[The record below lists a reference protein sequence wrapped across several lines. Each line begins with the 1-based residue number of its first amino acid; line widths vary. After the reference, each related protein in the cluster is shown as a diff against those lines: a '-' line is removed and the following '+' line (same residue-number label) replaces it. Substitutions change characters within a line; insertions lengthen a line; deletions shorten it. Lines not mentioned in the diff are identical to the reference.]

1 MNKLDNRVAII
12 TGASK
17 GIGAEIAKS
26 MAKEGAKVIIN
37 YNSDNIGAEKV
48 VAEIEK
54 LGGKAIAIQANIANA
69 EEVKN
74 LFNKSKETFGEITTL
89 VNNAG
94 VYKFEPIDNVTEN
107 EFHNHFNVNV
117 LSVFLTIQEAINQFE
132 NNGGCIIN
140 ISSVASVKATPMASL
155 YSATKGA
162 VDAITRTLSKELG
175 PKNIRVNSILPGPTE
190 TEGNQIGTEMK
201 AFLIANTPLGRT
213 GKTSDISQLAVFLAS
228 DDASW
233 ITGQKISVSGGFD

>member
-1 MNKLDNRVAII
+1 MNKLENKVAII

-26 MAKEGAKVIIN
+26 MASEGAKAIIN
-37 YNSDNIGAEKV
+37 YNTDEIGAQKV
-48 VAEIEK
+48 VVEIEEN
-54 LGGKAIAIQANIANA
+54 GGKAIAIQANVANA
-69 EEVKN
+69 KEVKS
-74 LFNKSKETFGEITTL
+74 LFIKSKEVFGEITVL

-94 VYKFEPIDNVTEN
+94 IYKFEPIDSITEN
-107 EFHNHFNVNV
+107 EFYNHFNVNV
-117 LSVFLTIQEAINQFE
+117 LSVFLSIQEAVNHFDD
-132 NNGGCIIN
+132 NGGCIIN
-140 ISSVASVKATPMASL
+140 ISSVASIKATPMASL

-175 PKNIRVNSILPGPTE
+175 PKNIRINSILPGPTE
-190 TEGNQIGTEMK
+190 TEGNQIGTEME
-201 AFLIANTPLGRT
+201 AFIVANTPLGRT
-213 GKTSDISQLAVFLAS
+213 GKTSDISHLAVFLAS